1 MARRRSPARSRRRGR
16 GARGDGVLWAL
27 AVVVV
32 LVASTEAVKAMGWA
46 SLLTIAAVAVVV
58 PVAAFIVIR
67 RMGAS
72 YRKDA
77 LRRAGLDRLDPRRF
91 EELAAEL
98 LRRDGFRKV
107 SVVGGAG
114 DRGVDVLGVAPDGA
128 RYAIQCKYY
137 TRAVGPGQVRDFVGA
152 LQARPY
158 RDHRGVL
165 ITSHRLSAEAARTAR
180 DHDVVVID
188 RDRLGDWL
196 LDAYRLGPGQRP
208 PPWLARLR
216 RGRQA
221 AEGSRNPD
229 GEPGQSGGEM
239 DGP

>member
-1 MARRRSPARSRRRGR
+1 M
-16 GARGDGVLWAL
+16 VWAS

-32 LVASTEAVKAMGWA
+32 LIAVTEAVRAMGWA
-46 SLLTIAAVAVVV
+46 LLLAIAVVV
-58 PVAAFIVIR
+58 VVLPVAAFLVIR

-107 SVVGGAG
+107 SVIGGAG

-165 ITSHRLSAEAARTAR
+165 ITSHHLSAEAARTAR

-188 RDRLGDWL
+188 RERLGDWL
-196 LDAYRLGPGQRP
+196 LDAYRLGPGGRSP
-208 PPWLARLR
+208 AWLARLR
-216 RGRQA
+216 RGREA
-221 AEGSRNPD
+221 AEGSPH
-229 GEPGQSGGEM
+229 PG
-239 DGP
+239 P

>member
-1 MARRRSPARSRRRGR
+1 M
-16 GARGDGVLWAL
+16 WAL
-27 AVVVV
+27 SVVVV
-32 LVASTEAVKAMGWA
+32 LVAAAEAVRSVGWA
-46 SLLTIAAVAVVV
+46 TLLTVAVVAVVV
-58 PVAAFIVIR
+58 PVAVVLVIR
-67 RMGAS
+67 RMGTT
-72 YRKDA
+72 YRRDA

-107 SVVGGAG
+107 TVVGGAG
-114 DRGVDVLGVAPDGA
+114 DRGVDVLGVAPDGV

-180 DHDVVVID
+180 DHDLVVID

-196 LDAYRLGPGQRP
+196 LDAYRLGPGWRSP
-208 PPWLARLR
+208 VWLARLR
-216 RGRQA
+216 RGREVP
-221 AEGSRNPD
+221 AEEPRVS
-229 GEPGQSGGEM
+229 EPGRGGGEM
-239 DGP
+239 GGPG

>member
-1 MARRRSPARSRRRGR
+1 MRNRRGR
-16 GARGDGVLWAL
+16 GAGGNGLL
-27 AVVVV
+27 PTLSVVVV
-32 LVASTEAVKAMGWA
+32 LVAAAEAVRWAGWA
-46 SLLTIAAVAVVV
+46 ALLTVAVVAVVV
-58 PVAAFIVIR
+58 PVAAVVVIR
-67 RMGAS
+67 RMGAA
-72 YRKDA
+72 YRRDA

-107 SVVGGAG
+107 TVVGGAG
-114 DRGVDVLGVAPDGA
+114 DRGVDVLGVAPDGG

-180 DHDVVVID
+180 DHDLVVID

-196 LDAYRLGPGQRP
+196 LDAYRLGPGRRSP
-208 PPWLARLR
+208 VWLARLR
-216 RGRQA
+216 RGRGSPD
-221 AEGSRNPD
+221 EGSRVPEP
-229 GEPGQSGGEM
+229 EPGPGGGEV
-239 DGP
+239 DGPG